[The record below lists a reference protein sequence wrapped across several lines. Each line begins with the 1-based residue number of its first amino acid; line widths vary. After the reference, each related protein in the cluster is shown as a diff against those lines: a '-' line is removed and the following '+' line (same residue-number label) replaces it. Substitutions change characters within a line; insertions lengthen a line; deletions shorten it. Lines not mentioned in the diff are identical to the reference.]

1 MRRIFDYESYRDFV
15 SEVIEEKGL
24 TATAV
29 AERLGL
35 KSKSYLG
42 LILRGKKRL
51 QPGQIH
57 DLRDLFGLSS
67 SEFDYFF
74 HLVMAEDADSKGAL
88 RYHKERLDEIRR
100 QNRASKKSLQPTT
113 DVLSRWF
120 YPILLLH
127 STLEKRLT
135 PTQLAK
141 TLGITVNELTLAY
154 EDLEKNDL
162 IKKDESGDWVA
173 QHAKLKINKRAWNMM
188 QRRFLKDQ
196 ISNALKVFDASYEN
210 TGKFYSQTITFAHG
224 SFDDIWEYIKE
235 NMDRL
240 ADRSDGERPE
250 ELIQLN
256 VQFYKVI

>member
-1 MRRIFDYESYRDFV
+1 MRRTFDYDSYRDFITD
-15 SEVIEEKGL
+15 VIREKGL

-51 QPGQIH
+51 QPGQLH
-57 DLRDLFGLSS
+57 ELRELFGLSS
-67 SEFDYFF
+67 AEFDYFF

-88 RYHKERLDEIRR
+88 RYHKAQMDEIRR
-100 QNRASKKSLQPTT
+100 LSRASQKPLQPTK
-113 DVLSRWF
+113 DILSRWF

-135 PTQLAK
+135 SAQLAK
-141 TLGITVNELTLAY
+141 TLGISVSDLSAAY
-154 EDLEKNDL
+154 EDLERNELVRKGADG
-162 IKKDESGDWVA
+162 EWVA
-173 QHAKLKINKRAWNMM
+173 QHAKLKINKRTWNMM

-196 ISNALKVFDASYEN
+196 ISNALKSFDASYEN

-224 SFDDIWEYIKE
+224 SFDDVWEYIKE
-235 NMDRL
+235 KMDRL
-240 ADRSDGERPE
+240 ADRSDAERPE

-256 VQFYKVI
+256 VQFYKVV